1 MSQFEN
7 VKHEKLIVYKFFKT
21 TSPNDCFWILLKEKV
36 DPKQVPT
43 KTYTCVY
50 VTNCLKKKMTE
61 ILEIFQ
67 KLHLLLF
74 CNYV

>member
-7 VKHEKLIVYKFFKT
+7 VKHERLIVYKT

-50 VTNCLKKKMTE
+50 VTNCLKKNDRNFRNFPKAT
-61 ILEIFQ
+61 FVA
-67 KLHLLLF
+67 LL
-74 CNYV
+74 